1 MRIGIIAGLGP
12 RATLDDLLNQITR
25 AEQDG
30 LASAWTTN
38 IFNHDALIVLAL
50 AGRLT
55 RRIEL
60 GTAVVPTYP
69 RHPVALA
76 QQALTAQ
83 AATQNRLA
91 LGVGLSHRVVIEGM
105 LGLDFSKP
113 VRHMREYLSVLNSAL
128 SGQQT
133 SFQGEEYRVM
143 NTTLGVPGAS
153 KPPVLVAALGE
164 QMLKLAGRMA
174 DGTVTWMG
182 GAKYLET
189 NAIPVIRKAAQE
201 AGRPTPRI
209 VAGLPIAITNQIDA
223 ARAAAG
229 KQFAMYGQLP
239 SYRAVLDKE
248 SAAGPADVAIVGDE
262 HAVAAQ
268 VRRLAEIGVTDF
280 IASPFPIRDDAGAL
294 ERTYTWLAHTAR
306 TGA

>member
-12 RATLDDLLNQITR
+12 RATLDDLLNQIAQ

-30 LASAWTTN
+30 LASAWTAN
-38 IFNHDALIVLAL
+38 IFNHDALMLLAL
-50 AGRLT
+50 AGRVT

-91 LGVGLSHRVVIEGM
+91 LGIGLSHRVVIEGM

-113 VRHMREYLSVLNSAL
+113 VRHMREYLSVLNGAL
-128 SGQQT
+128 SGQAT

-143 NTTLGVPGAS
+143 NTTLGVPGAA

-164 QMLKLAGRMA
+164 QMLKLAGRMS

-182 GAKYLET
+182 GAKYLEA
-189 NAIPVIRKAAQE
+189 NAIPVINQAARE
-201 AGRPTPRI
+201 AGRPAPRI
-209 VAGLPIAITNQIDA
+209 VAGLPIAITNQVDA
-223 ARAAAG
+223 ARAAAN

-248 SAAGPADVAIVGDE
+248 NAAGPADVAIIGDE

-268 VRRLAEIGVTDF
+268 VRRFAEIGVTDF
-280 IASPFPIRDDAGAL
+280 IASAFPVRDDAGAL
-294 ERTYTWLAHTAR
+294 ERTYAWLAHTAR
-306 TGA
+306 AGA